1 MGNPGGED
9 GSPISVVSA
18 LRLTRKGRL
27 SYDRHWG
34 EREASVER
42 VLKEVTGGLGTLG
55 LYKEEDQDG
64 EEEDEEEVR
73 EMGRGESEEDVP
85 PLMTPSFSLTVT
97 QDGANSPPSSLP
109 HMITLPLLR
118 DSEREVMVRKA
129 VLNEEEDDPNVSLL
143 ECSHN
148 NSQVTAPDDTSVL
161 ETSLFCYSTPEML
174 RVVSSRRSPRVLL
187 PKIKIPEFLLTED
200 GHDPED
206 KEGDNDESVDEV
218 EEHFVSV
225 QSSVEEELL
234 VYEERRRE
242 EALKR
247 QQERK
252 KRWEEE
258 AERLA
263 EEARKRLEE
272 ERRKGEEEE
281 MAERGEGELE
291 RRLSEGQIER
301 RLEERLREAQVER
314 EARQRELIQQAR
326 KEEQEAIE
334 EGERRVRAKR
344 QVERLVPIHT
354 RIKGRVQA
362 VLAFWTSEQDKSVFS
377 EEVTMGV
384 PAVLSQYNTLLKE
397 ARDLTGEGRAGEEL
411 FERLDSLEKCLGG
424 ILAQVEVDKSAK
436 LEKERE
442 KVEEEQRR
450 GQEETRRKEEEERL
464 KNEAEQKAAQASI
477 PVIAP
482 TQVEASVAA
491 PLASSA
497 VPSNITTPG
506 TLETSCSTSN
516 SNWHAQI
523 VQFKADF
530 VKDVV
535 FTEAEKPYKFN
546 LQKAVN
552 TPLNSLSGVSSKHLQ
567 DKVDK
572 LVTLL
577 SGGVVTVAEK
587 PLSTESHPHARKFCL
602 ALAAKKLRQQGED
615 VVSSNPQA
623 AFSAATL
630 ALALWDKFPEFGHL
644 LLGYIFE
651 TCPFLVPLHPQ
662 RPEGQSDKDWYQ
674 ALGYKYEANEVEKQ
688 DKYLKRLSGVARLYA
703 ALSVVHLPK
712 SSTSNIHPQPL
723 QRLWQWLASLSSLT
737 PHTDVSASVLLQVLE
752 VGSHT
757 LAARYG
763 MQFWKLL
770 QLLEKSYMPLMEGVK
785 SEEGPTARLQHLLST
800 ALKQGGLKDGVF
812 QWSSMSWPLKEPEG
826 ALRPG
831 FI

>member
-1 MGNPGGED
+1 M
-9 GSPISVVSA
+9 
-18 LRLTRKGRL
+18 
-27 SYDRHWG
+27 
-34 EREASVER
+34 
-42 VLKEVTGGLGTLG
+42 
-55 LYKEEDQDG
+55 
-64 EEEDEEEVR
+64 
-73 EMGRGESEEDVP
+73 
-85 PLMTPSFSLTVT
+85 F
-97 QDGANSPPSSLP
+97 
-109 HMITLPLLR
+109 
-118 DSEREVMVRKA
+118 
-129 VLNEEEDDPNVSLL
+129 
-143 ECSHN
+143 
-148 NSQVTAPDDTSVL
+148 
-161 ETSLFCYSTPEML
+161 F
-174 RVVSSRRSPRVLL
+174 
-187 PKIKIPEFLLTED
+187 
-200 GHDPED
+200 
-206 KEGDNDESVDEV
+206 
-218 EEHFVSV
+218 
-225 QSSVEEELL
+225 
-234 VYEERRRE
+234 
-242 EALKR
+242 
-247 QQERK
+247 
-252 KRWEEE
+252 RWEEE
-258 AERLA
+258 AEKLA
-263 EEARKRLEE
+263 DNARKRLEE
-272 ERRKGEEEE
+272 ERRKGEKEEIAGRRE
-281 MAERGEGELE
+281 VE

-301 RLEERLREAQVER
+301 RLEERLRAAQVER
-314 EARQRELIQQAR
+314 EARQRELILLVGHFGKVQQWHFLLIQAR

-334 EGERRVRAKR
+334 EGERRSRAKR
-344 QVERLVPIHT
+344 QVHSFILSCLKHESQVERLVPIHT

-377 EEVTMGV
+377 EEVAMGV

-397 ARDLTGEGRAGEEL
+397 AKDLTAEGRAGEEL
-411 FERLDSLEKCLGG
+411 FGRLDSLEKCLGS

-442 KVEEEQRR
+442 KVEEEQKR
-450 GQEETRRKEEEERL
+450 GEEEARRKEEERQ
-464 KNEAEQKAAQASI
+464 KKEAEQKAAQAS
-477 PVIAP
+477 VAVVAP
-482 TQVEASVAA
+482 QVQPSLSPAA
-491 PLASSA
+491 PVTSISL
-497 VPSNITTPG
+497 PTNTTSPG
-506 TLETSCSTSN
+506 SLETSCSPSN
-516 SNWHAQI
+516 HNWHAQI

-535 FTEAEKPYKFN
+535 FSEAEKPYKFN

-577 SGGVVTVAEK
+577 SGGVVTVAEN

-757 LAARYG
+757 LAARYS

-785 SEEGPTARLQHLLST
+785 SEEGPTARLQHLLSS
-800 ALKQGGLKDGVF
+800 ALKQGGVKDGVF
-812 QWSSMSWPLKEPEG
+812 QWSQPQAWPLKEPEG
-826 ALRPG
+826 ALR
-831 FI
+831 

>member
-1 MGNPGGED
+1 M
-9 GSPISVVSA
+9 
-18 LRLTRKGRL
+18 
-27 SYDRHWG
+27 
-34 EREASVER
+34 
-42 VLKEVTGGLGTLG
+42 
-55 LYKEEDQDG
+55 
-64 EEEDEEEVR
+64 
-73 EMGRGESEEDVP
+73 
-85 PLMTPSFSLTVT
+85 
-97 QDGANSPPSSLP
+97 
-109 HMITLPLLR
+109 
-118 DSEREVMVRKA
+118 
-129 VLNEEEDDPNVSLL
+129 
-143 ECSHN
+143 
-148 NSQVTAPDDTSVL
+148 
-161 ETSLFCYSTPEML
+161 
-174 RVVSSRRSPRVLL
+174 
-187 PKIKIPEFLLTED
+187 
-200 GHDPED
+200 
-206 KEGDNDESVDEV
+206 
-218 EEHFVSV
+218 
-225 QSSVEEELL
+225 
-234 VYEERRRE
+234 
-242 EALKR
+242 
-247 QQERK
+247 
-252 KRWEEE
+252 
-258 AERLA
+258 
-263 EEARKRLEE
+263 
-272 ERRKGEEEE
+272 
-281 MAERGEGELE
+281 
-291 RRLSEGQIER
+291 
-301 RLEERLREAQVER
+301 
-314 EARQRELIQQAR
+314 
-326 KEEQEAIE
+326 
-334 EGERRVRAKR
+334 
-344 QVERLVPIHT
+344 PIHT

-397 ARDLTGEGRAGEEL
+397 ARDLTAEGRAGEDL

-450 GQEETRRKEEEERL
+450 GQEEEARRKAKEEQERL
-464 KNEAEQKAAQASI
+464 KKEADQKAAQAS
-477 PVIAP
+477 VAVVAP
-482 TQVEASVAA
+482 TQVQANVAA
-491 PLASSA
+491 PVSA
-497 VPSNITTPG
+497 PTISTPG
-506 TLETSCSTSN
+506 TLETSCSPSN
-516 SNWHAQI
+516 SDWHAQI

-712 SSTSNIHPQPL
+712 SSTSSIHPQPL

-763 MQFWKLL
+763 IQFWKLL

-785 SEEGPTARLQHLLST
+785 SEEGPTARLQHLLSS
-800 ALKQGGLKDGVF
+800 ALKQGGIKDGVF
-812 QWSSMSWPLKEPEG
+812 QWTSMSWPLKEPEG
-826 ALRPG
+826 ALR
-831 FI
+831 